1 MQSLLDGVRF
11 LLFFCIA
18 PVLQMFLTS
27 AKPTIRF
34 AAVKTL
40 NMIAMIHP
48 DAVTS
53 CNVDLENLISDSNRS
68 IATLAITTLL
78 KVSFNWN
85 TFTRVNFLGGEGS
98 ECPSHPH
105 HHPTLPPSPSPDSKT
120 MPSCS

>member
-1 MQSLLDGVRF
+1 
-11 LLFFCIA
+11 
-18 PVLQMFLTS
+18 MFLTS

-40 NMIAMIHP
+40 NRIAMIHP

-78 KVSFNWN
+78 KVREGFSQRGVSMKHHKGGQEDC
-85 TFTRVNFLGGEGS
+85 FTE
-98 ECPSHPH
+98 EISH
-105 HHPTLPPSPSPDSKT
+105 SIQRFAG
-120 MPSCS
+120 MCI

>member
-1 MQSLLDGVRF
+1 MNKSTV
-11 LLFFCIA
+11 FFTPCLPSY

-40 NMIAMIHP
+40 NRIAMIHP

-78 KVSFNWN
+78 KVRSG
-85 TFTRVNFLGGEGS
+85 TEGMVG
-98 ECPSHPH
+98 
-105 HHPTLPPSPSPDSKT
+105 TN
-120 MPSCS
+120 

>member
-1 MQSLLDGVRF
+1 
-11 LLFFCIA
+11 
-18 PVLQMFLTS
+18 MFLTS

-40 NMIAMIHP
+40 NRIAMIHP

-78 KVSFNWN
+78 KV
-85 TFTRVNFLGGEGS
+85 RGREGAK
-98 ECPSHPH
+98 E
-105 HHPTLPPSPSPDSKT
+105 
-120 MPSCS
+120 